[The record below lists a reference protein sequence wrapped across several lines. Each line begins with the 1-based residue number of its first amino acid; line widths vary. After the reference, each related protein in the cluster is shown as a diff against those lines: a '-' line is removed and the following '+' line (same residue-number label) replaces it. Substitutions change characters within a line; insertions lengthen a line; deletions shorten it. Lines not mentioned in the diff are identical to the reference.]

1 MTDQSP
7 VKRYPPSSFGQM
19 LTVTRYELLKHL
31 RSKRLIGSIAV
42 IALIVT
48 LIYII
53 PPALNNPYSGH
64 VTETVTFIPKDNKM
78 GYAYLNHSDIVNTTI
93 TVHVNG
99 TLLAQSNWTYEPQ
112 INAVFFY
119 GNLSGKHIVADFDF
133 KQSSQDFAERFMQFA
148 NTLIVILVTFF
159 GADAIVSEYQ
169 NRTAY
174 LLFPNPVSREI
185 MFAGKFIASFVASLI
200 MIGLF
205 YILTMSLSLA
215 TLGDVAKYLPLSFCF
230 AALFLVACLA
240 VAFFISS
247 ILKGSTGA
255 IILTFFMFLMILP
268 IVMSVGMLSGAK
280 MWFLISFMGDL
291 PTTSLSWDHYPV
303 DSSQTQFGF
312 TFYNF
317 YPDPG
322 TSVAVLLAYLVIF
335 SILTIILFR
344 RKQLLG

>member
-7 VKRYPPSSFGQM
+7 VKRFPPSSFGQM
-19 LTVTRYELLKHL
+19 ITVTRYELLKHM
-31 RSKRLIGSIAV
+31 RSKRLVGSIAV

-53 PPALNNPYSGH
+53 PPALSNPYAGH
-64 VTETVTFIPKDNKM
+64 MTQTLEFRPQGFM
-78 GYAYLNHSDIVNTTI
+78 GYAFLNNSNPTNSSIVI
-93 TVHVNG
+93 HVNG
-99 TLLAQSNWTYEPQ
+99 TLLPHTNWTYESSM
-112 INAVFFY
+112 NAVMFY
-119 GNLSGKHIVADFDF
+119 QNLSGKQIVADFDF
-133 KQSSQDFAERFMQFA
+133 KQTSQDFAERFMQFA
-148 NTLIVILVTFF
+148 NTLVVILVTFF

-185 MFAGKFIASFVASLI
+185 MFAGKFIASFIASLT
-200 MIGLF
+200 MVGLF
-205 YILTMSLSLA
+205 YILTMSLSFA

-240 VAFFISS
+240 VAFFVSS

-268 IVMSVGMLSGAK
+268 IVQSVGMLSGAK

-291 PTTSLSWDHYPV
+291 PTTTLSWDNYPV
-303 DSSQTQFGF
+303 DSSSTQFGF

-322 TSVAVLLAYLVIF
+322 TSIAVMLAYLLIF
-335 SILTIILFR
+335 SVLTIFLFR